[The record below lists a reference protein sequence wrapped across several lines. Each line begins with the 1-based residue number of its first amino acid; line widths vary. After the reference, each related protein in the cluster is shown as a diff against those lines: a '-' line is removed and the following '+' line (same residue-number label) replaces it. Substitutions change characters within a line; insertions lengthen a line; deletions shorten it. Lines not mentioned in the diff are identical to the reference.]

1 MGFEKL
7 IDLIVQFLE
16 CFRFGT
22 IIDCY
27 ERGVKLR
34 LGRLH
39 ATLEPGFHWQFP
51 FYIDRVITENVVVK
65 LHQLPTQSVA
75 TKDAQQ
81 IAMGAVIAF
90 SIRHI
95 DKAILEVESV
105 NHAVN
110 DAAQTVIL
118 DLILS
123 STWDEVRSPEF
134 GDLMTAQC
142 RKRAWKYGI
151 EIESVRFCEL
161 ALVRT
166 YRMITGI

>member
-1 MGFEKL
+1 MGVEKL
-7 IDLIVQFLE
+7 VDLLVEFLE
-16 CFRFGT
+16 LFRFCT
-22 IIDCY
+22 VVDCY
-27 ERGVKLR
+27 ERGVMLR
-34 LGRLH
+34 FGRFH
-39 ATLEPGFHWQFP
+39 KVIEPGLCFQIP
-51 FYIDRVITENVVVK
+51 FFIDRIITENVTPK
-65 LHQLPTQSVA
+65 LHQLPTQSIA
-75 TKDAQQ
+75 TRDDKQ
-81 IAMGAVIAF
+81 IAMGAVICY